1 MPELSGLIF
10 VLFVS
15 DLQDWL
21 EHSTAPTYAVDTTT
35 GTSDFSVEVVIKKV
49 EEDAM
54 RVLNYMA
61 SNGLVAN
68 PKKTSFLILNHKQ
81 SDQISSVKIGN
92 DTVTRDSS
100 ATLLGLRF
108 QDDLQWKAQIHGKG
122 GVISALKSRFYII
135 RRLRSNL
142 SMPAILKLVDGLFM
156 SKIRYGLQLYGK
168 VRLTEECPKCENF
181 KVIQKM
187 QNDLLRFLSG
197 NKVSDKVSIKCL
209 LEKFKTISVNQL
221 NAQIKLLEIW
231 KSLNLED
238 YPLQIRQQEKEENV
252 ATTRAAARGRPIA
265 IGRSTLTQSSCVSDA
280 IKLWNSAPSDVTD
293 SLTIYRA
300 KTQIKKFVKTLPI

>member
-1 MPELSGLIF
+1 
-10 VLFVS
+10 
-15 DLQDWL
+15 
-21 EHSTAPTYAVDTTT
+21 
-35 GTSDFSVEVVIKKV
+35 
-49 EEDAM
+49 
-54 RVLNYMA
+54 
-61 SNGLVAN
+61 
-68 PKKTSFLILNHKQ
+68 
-81 SDQISSVKIGN
+81 
-92 DTVTRDSS
+92 
-100 ATLLGLRF
+100 
-108 QDDLQWKAQIHGKG
+108 
-122 GVISALKSRFYII
+122 
-135 RRLRSNL
+135 
-142 SMPAILKLVDGLFM
+142 MPAILKLVDGLFM